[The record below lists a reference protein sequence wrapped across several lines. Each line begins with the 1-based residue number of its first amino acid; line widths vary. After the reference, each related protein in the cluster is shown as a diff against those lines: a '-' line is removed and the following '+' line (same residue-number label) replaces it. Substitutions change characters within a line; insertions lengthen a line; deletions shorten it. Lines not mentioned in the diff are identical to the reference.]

1 MGQSNPDR
9 HTDNML
15 FHFSCLVL
23 LASSAFASPRPDD
36 GYGAPEPVYE
46 EPETGYG
53 PPDDGYGAPAAGYGA
68 PSYAAETGL
77 DLTTLIIPLLALVG
91 LFLLFPTYVTLT
103 SVRRKREAGE
113 EPAETKLV
121 ERLQDM
127 YLAVIESEEC
137 VERIACE
144 VGGIARDAGLDE
156 NLVTAASY
164 MVPSKY
170 SKYAKQFASSRKCE
184 KIKCGSF

>member
-1 MGQSNPDR
+1 MMDMAESIPDR

-15 FHFSCLVL
+15 FRVSCVVL
-23 LASSAFASPRPDD
+23 LATSTLASPRPDD

-53 PPDDGYGAPAAGYGA
+53 PPDDGYGAPAAAYGA

-113 EPAETKLV
+113 EQTEPKLV

-127 YLAVIESEEC
+127 YLV
-137 VERIACE
+137 
-144 VGGIARDAGLDE
+144 
-156 NLVTAASY
+156 
-164 MVPSKY
+164 
-170 SKYAKQFASSRKCE
+170 F
-184 KIKCGSF
+184 KIIIIMYLIIIMMY